1 MDYKYNECPI
11 CGSSYI
17 EITSTQTCDGDTI
30 HDYKC
35 LSCDQKFSSLRL
47 KEKRAMRAA
56 HQETKTYEP
65 TIDRNDIE
73 NGELTAK
80 DIFKKNANSV
90 LEIICAFS
98 SGEYSYGTGA
108 VFEDGLILTN
118 AHVVHPKTEKAG
130 TVLSY
135 RARFNKSKVE
145 YDLHLIYCD
154 ESKDLAAFKC
164 ASLRAKPVSIS
175 KEFLETGE
183 RCFALGNSKAQGISI
198 VDGIVSDNRRY
209 VNGEPFIMFSA
220 LVTTGNSGGPLFNSK
235 GKLIGLVTM
244 GRSDALAMNYAIP
257 NDAVSDFIDTL
268 NERFGDNL

>member
-1 MDYKYNECPI
+1 MDYKYNKCPI
-11 CGSSYI
+11 CGSPYI
-17 EITSTQTCDGDTI
+17 EVTSIRTCDRDTI
-30 HDYKC
+30 YDYKC
-35 LSCDQKFSSLRL
+35 LSCDQKFSSLHL
-47 KEKRAMRAA
+47 KENEAARALRNEA
-56 HQETKTYEP
+56 KTYEFK
-65 TIDRNDIE
+65 IARNNIE

-80 DIFKKNANSV
+80 DIFKKNERSV

-98 SGEYSYGTGA
+98 DGEYSYGTGV

-118 AHVVHPKTEKAG
+118 AHVMHPKNEKVEMA
-130 TVLSY
+130 LSY
-135 RARFNKSKVE
+135 RAHFNKSKVE
-145 YDLHLIYCD
+145 YDLHLIHCD
-154 ESKDLAAFKC
+154 DSKDLAAFKC

-183 RCFALGNSKAQGISI
+183 KCFALGNSKAQGISI

-235 GKLIGLVTM
+235 GEFIGLVTM

-257 NDAVSDFIDTL
+257 NDVVNDFVDAL
-268 NERFGDNL
+268 NEHFGG

>member
-1 MDYKYNECPI
+1 MDYKYNKCPI

-17 EITSTQTCDGDTI
+17 EVTSTQICDGDTI

-35 LSCDQKFSSLRL
+35 LSCDQKFSSLHL
-47 KEKRAMRAA
+47 KEKEAMRAVP
-56 HQETKTYEP
+56 HEVKTYEP
-65 TIDRNDIE
+65 KIARNDIE
-73 NGELTAK
+73 NRELTAK
-80 DIFKKNANSV
+80 DIFKKNENSV

-98 SGEYSYGTGA
+98 NGEYSYGTGV

-118 AHVVHPKTEKAG
+118 AHVVRPKSKKVG
-130 TVLSY
+130 TALSY

-145 YDLHLIYCD
+145 YNLHLIYCD
-154 ESKDLAAFKC
+154 DSKDLAAFKC

-183 RCFALGNSKAQGISI
+183 KCFALGNSKAQGISI

-235 GKLIGLVTM
+235 GELVGLVTM

-257 NDAVSDFIDTL
+257 NDVVNDFIDVL
-268 NERFGDNL
+268 NEHFGG

>member
-1 MDYKYNECPI
+1 MDYKYNKCPI

-17 EITSTQTCDGDTI
+17 EVISTQICDGGTI

-47 KEKRAMRAA
+47 KEKEATRASRHEA
-56 HQETKTYEP
+56 KTYEP
-65 TIDRNDIE
+65 KIARNE
-73 NGELTAK
+73 TESSELTAK
-80 DIFKKNANSV
+80 DIFKKNENSV
-90 LEIICAFS
+90 LEIICALS
-98 SGEYSYGTGA
+98 SGEYSYGTGV

-118 AHVVHPKTEKAG
+118 AHVVHPKNKKAG
-130 TVLSY
+130 TALSC

-154 ESKDLAAFKC
+154 DSKDLAAFKC
-164 ASLRAKPVSIS
+164 ASLRTKPVSIS

-183 RCFALGNSKAQGISI
+183 KCFALGNSKAQGISI

-220 LVTTGNSGGPLFNSK
+220 LVTTGNSGGPLFNSR
-235 GKLIGLVTM
+235 GELIGLVTM

-257 NDAVSDFIDTL
+257 NDVVKEFIGAL
-268 NERFGDNL
+268 NKRVGDEQ